1 MDSLGPAGPVV
12 YVLASAVAVIAFPL
26 VPGGLLVVAA
36 PVLFGPVEVT
46 ILSYLGVCAGSLAAF
61 ALARR
66 HGVGLIGRLVGPRA
80 LGAMRDRLS
89 GPRATGAFALAIVL
103 PIAPVD
109 LLCYLVGTTRMRA
122 CTFTPDHPARQ
133 AGRPDRLRARHEHP
147 AAAPASLVRRPR

>member
-1 MDSLGPAGPVV
+1 M

-103 PIAPVD
+103 PVAPDD

-122 CTFTPDHPARQ
+122 RTFALIILL
-133 AGRPDRLRARHEHP
+133 GKP
-147 AAAPASLVRRPR
+147 AALIAYGLGVSTLLLHLLPW